1 MLNRMEMVR
10 IFCVAAESTTFREA
24 ATRLG
29 VSPQSVTRAIKELE
43 NQLGEMLFHRNT
55 RQIHITAFGEQLARQ
70 SRRTLESFDKLF
82 TPSASPQG
90 GELSGRVGIT
100 APLVIGRLFLLP
112 FLQPLLRQ
120 HPELRVELRL
130 DDQLTDAVEAKID
143 VGVRVGF
150 MRDRRY
156 IARSVAQVPFHVVGT
171 PELVA
176 SSGSPERIQD
186 LNQHP
191 LSVLIDRKTGRP
203 WPWVF
208 ADGQVFHPDS
218 PNFTCDDPEVERE
231 AVLSGLAYGQ
241 LPSFLA
247 LEHIQAGRLQEVL
260 PAYAP
265 APWELFIY
273 RPQRGPVPAR
283 VRLVYD
289 HLIACFSDPLRFP
302 R

>member
-24 ATRLG
+24 AARLG

-43 NQLGEMLFHRNT
+43 TQLGEMLFHRNT

-82 TPSASPQG
+82 IHSASPQG

-120 HPELRVELRL
+120 HPGLRVELRL
-130 DDQLTDAVEAKID
+130 EDQLTDSVEAKID

-156 IARSVAQVPFHVVGT
+156 IARSVAQVPFHVVGS
-171 PELVA
+171 PALVA
-176 SSGSPERIQD
+176 NTGEPKRIED
-186 LNQHP
+186 LNRLP
-191 LSVLIDRKTGRP
+191 LSLLIDRNTGRP
-203 WPWVF
+203 WPWLF
-208 ADGQVFHPDS
+208 ADNQVFQPDS
-218 PNFTCDDPEVERE
+218 AQFSTDDPEVERE
-231 AVLSGLAYGQ
+231 AVLGGLAYGQ

-247 LEHIQAGRLQEVL
+247 LEHIQSGRLQEVL
-260 PAYAP
+260 PQHAP

>member
-24 ATRLG
+24 AARLG

-55 RQIHITAFGEQLARQ
+55 RQIHITAFGEHLARQ

-82 TPSASPQG
+82 THSAALQG
-90 GELSGRVGIT
+90 GEMSGRVGIT

-120 HPELRVELRL
+120 HPGLRVELRL
-130 DDQLTDAVEAKID
+130 EDQLTDSVEAKID

-156 IARSVAQVPFHVVGT
+156 IARSVAQVPFHVVGS
-171 PELVA
+171 PALVA
-176 SSGSPERIQD
+176 STGEPKRIED
-186 LNQHP
+186 LNRLP
-191 LSVLIDRKTGRP
+191 LSVLIDRNTGRP
-203 WPWVF
+203 WPWLF
-208 ADGQVFHPDS
+208 ADNQVFQPDS
-218 PNFTCDDPEVERE
+218 AQFSSDDPEVERE
-231 AVLSGLAYGQ
+231 AVLGGLAYGQ

-260 PAYAP
+260 PDCAP

-273 RPQRGPVPAR
+273 RPQRGPVPPR